1 MDYHRPG
8 DIASLSQT
16 QINLAFLH
24 SLGDSWS
31 TFHQSMDP
39 RIYAMKTATLF
50 AEVTA
55 TDDANKQSNSNSN
68 STFQAYSSSLLSFFF
83 FFFNGGNVRK
93 WRHAVGMIV
102 FI

>member
-1 MDYHRPG
+1 
-8 DIASLSQT
+8 
-16 QINLAFLH
+16 
-24 SLGDSWS
+24 
-31 TFHQSMDP
+31 MDP

-68 STFQAYSSSLLSFFF
+68 STFQAYSSSSLSSSFFLSSSSL
-83 FFFNGGNVRK
+83 NGGNVRK